1 MGARVNTFNTPGVV
15 EYAHFLK
22 EVEDAQR
29 IRKSV
34 LDSFERASLP
44 SLSEE
49 ERKRILHFVVVGGG
63 PAGVEFAAEFH
74 DFFHEDLLK
83 LYPHIKDYVK
93 ITLIEAADHILNTY
107 DNKITAFAE
116 EKFQRDGI
124 HVKTGSMV
132 VQVTDTEIS
141 AKERKTGEVS
151 NTPYGMVVW
160 ATGNGTRPEIMAF
173 MKQIGQANRHALAT
187 DEWLRVGRCEN
198 VYALG
203 DCATVN
209 QRQVMEDIAFIFNKA
224 DKNKSGTLNLKDFQE
239 IVDDIL
245 ERYPQVKLHLK
256 RRKMRNFSALLK
268 NSQESAQN
276 QAIEIENFK
285 SALSEVD
292 SQIINLPAT
301 AQVAG
306 QQGEYLADCFNRMEE
321 CEKYPEGPLRFRGS
335 GRHQFHPFR
344 YNNLGKFAP
353 LGGKQVAIQSPGDW
367 VWIGR
372 STRWIWY
379 SVYTSKLASWRAR
392 TSVISDWVK
401 RFIFGRDSSR
411 IRD

>member
-1 MGARVNTFNTPGVV
+1 
-15 EYAHFLK
+15 
-22 EVEDAQR
+22 
-29 IRKSV
+29 
-34 LDSFERASLP
+34 
-44 SLSEE
+44 
-49 ERKRILHFVVVGGG
+49 
-63 PAGVEFAAEFH
+63 
-74 DFFHEDLLK
+74 
-83 LYPHIKDYVK
+83 
-93 ITLIEAADHILNTY
+93 
-107 DNKITAFAE
+107 
-116 EKFQRDGI
+116 
-124 HVKTGSMV
+124 
-132 VQVTDTEIS
+132 
-141 AKERKTGEVS
+141 
-151 NTPYGMVVW
+151 MVVW

-173 MKQIGQANRHALAT
+173 MKQIGQANRHAFAT
-187 DEWLRVGRCEN
+187 DEWLGVGGCEN

-209 QRQVMEDIAFIFNKA
+209 QCQVMEDIAFIFNKA

-256 RRKMRNFSALLK
+256 RRKVGNFSALLK
-268 NSQESAQN
+268 NSQENAQN
-276 QAIEIENFK
+276 QAAIEIEKFK

-335 GRHQFHPFR
+335 ERHRFHPFR
-344 YNNLGKFAP
+344 YNHLGKFAP
-353 LGGKQVAIQSPGDW
+353 LGGKQVAIQCPGDW
-367 VWIGR
+367 VWIGHG
-372 STRWIWY
+372 TRWIWY

-392 TSVISDWVK
+392 ILVISDWGK
-401 RFIFGRDSSR
+401 RFIFGRDLSR